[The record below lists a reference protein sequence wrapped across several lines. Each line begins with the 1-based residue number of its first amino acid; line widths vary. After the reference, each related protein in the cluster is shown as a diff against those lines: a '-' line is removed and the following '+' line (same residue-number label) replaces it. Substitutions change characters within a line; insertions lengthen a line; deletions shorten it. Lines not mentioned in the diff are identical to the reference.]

1 MRILL
6 GFLATFSAFYTHAE
20 PVSIQCGASEGW
32 SYYFAGGLVSDEKSG
47 FSKDAITGGKTTLVV
62 DGDGNGDVLFIDA
75 TGSLGSA
82 KEQGG
87 EVIVLDAND
96 TAGMNWLLMYP
107 GGVLEN
113 YALNLATMKVAAWR
127 NTVGNL
133 TVAKNSL
140 LIADCT
146 FK

>member
-1 MRILL
+1 MRMLLALL
-6 GFLATFSAFYTHAE
+6 GACVAYFTHAE

-32 SYYFAGGLVSDEKSG
+32 SYYFEGGLVSDEKAG
-47 FSKDAITGGKTTLVV
+47 FTKDAITGEKTTLVV
-62 DGDGNGDVLFIDA
+62 DDEGNGDVLFIDA
-75 TGSLGSA
+75 TGGLGSA

-87 EVIVLDAND
+87 NVIVLNAND

-107 GGVLEN
+107 DGVLEN

-133 TVAKNSL
+133 AVAKNSL
-140 LIADCT
+140 MVADCA
-146 FK
+146 FR

>member
-1 MRILL
+1 MRI
-6 GFLATFSAFYTHAE
+6 FLALLASYSAFNAHAE
-20 PVSIQCGASEGW
+20 TFSIQCGSSKGW
-32 SYYFAGGLVSDEKSG
+32 SYYFAGGLVGEEKAG
-47 FSKDAITGGKTTLVV
+47 FTQDAITGGKTTLVV
-62 DGDGNGDVLFIDA
+62 NDDGSGDVLFVDA

-82 KEQGG
+82 KQEGG
-87 EVIVLDAND
+87 EVIVLNSNGA
-96 TAGMNWLLMYP
+96 AGMNWLVMHP

-133 TVAKNSL
+133 AVAKNSL
-140 LIADCT
+140 LIADCA

>member
-1 MRILL
+1 MRI
-6 GFLATFSAFYTHAE
+6 FLACLTTFSALSVSAE

-62 DGDGNGDVLFIDA
+62 DDDGNGDVLFVDS

-82 KEQGG
+82 KQQGG
-87 EVIVLDAND
+87 EVIVLNAND

-107 GGVLEN
+107 GGVIEN
-113 YALNLATMKVAAWR
+113 YALNLSTMKVAAWR

-133 TVAKNSL
+133 AVAKNSL
-140 LIADCT
+140 LVADCT